1 MPLDIDERQ
10 ATRVYRREQE
20 APRPRSVRDERIGFT
35 QPLAPRKGVLDGV
48 SISQVVAGAAAAAT
62 SMLLASKIGITG
74 SVIGAAVSS
83 AVTIICSQ
91 LYRRALETS
100 AEKLKLRQLGADADI
115 GAEPADDG
123 ASGQTERLGG
133 APYGMGGRSGAA
145 RGARIAPT
153 ELRMRAAEER
163 RETQRKVLRAS
174 VGLAIGAVV
183 LTAGMILLA
192 TAGRGIG
199 PSLDAVLSGAVSE
212 QQPADATAGDG
223 ALADGGEQANATSAA
238 ESGQG
243 VSGDASGADGSDSSG
258 DSTASE
264 SSGSGT
270 SGSGETSANG
280 TGGSSAS
287 SDASDGDDTATAGG
301 DSAGGSDA
309 TGGTGADSAASGT
322 GRGTASADG
331 ASSR

>member
-1 MPLDIDERQ
+1 MPLDIDGPR

-48 SISQVVAGAAAAAT
+48 SISQVIAGAAAAAT

-83 AVTIICSQ
+83 AVTIVCSQ

-115 GAEPADDG
+115 GVEPADGTAD
-123 ASGQTERLGG
+123 QTERLGG
-133 APYGMGGRSGAA
+133 APYGAGSRSGAA

-199 PSLDAVLSGAVSE
+199 PSLDAVLSGATSE
-212 QQPADATAGDG
+212 RQSADAAAGDG
-223 ALADGGEQANATSAA
+223 AASDGGEQANATSAA
-238 ESGQG
+238 ESARGA
-243 VSGDASGADGSDSSG
+243 SGDASDADGSDSSG
-258 DSTASE
+258 DSTTSE
-264 SSGSGT
+264 PSGSGT
-270 SGSGETSANG
+270 SGTGETSANG
-280 TGGSSAS
+280 TGSSPTS
-287 SDASDGDDTATAGG
+287 SDASDGDAAGDAGG
-301 DSAGGSDA
+301 GSADGSDV
-309 TGGTGADSAASGT
+309 TDGTRADGTASGT
-322 GRGTASADG
+322 GSGAASADG